1 MQVTFATEYLYM
13 QKFFMRKIEPWKQYV
28 YSIVLVLMVSA
39 VCYALTPYMGYRV
52 SALVLLVTVSLIAVS
67 YEILPVLVAAALSA
81 FIWDF
86 FFIPPHFTIH
96 IASTEDT
103 ILLIMYFIIAMVN
116 AVLTYKIKQIEKLA
130 RQRKEKSN
138 AVKMYN
144 TLFNSLSHELKTP
157 IAAIIGATDN
167 LQAENENLTADNKK
181 QLVNEIA
188 KASFR
193 LNRQVENLLNMSRIE
208 SGFLQPKKDWCD
220 VGELLYEVTR
230 RVEEEHTARHIEINL
245 DPALPLLKTDKG
257 ILEQVL
263 YNLLM
268 NAARY
273 TDADS
278 LIVVT
283 ASYRQRQLLLLVEDN
298 GNGFPEEEMHYVF
311 QKFYRLKDSI
321 GSGTGLGLSIVKGF
335 TEALGGTVQLQNK
348 ITGGAKFTL
357 QIPAE
362 YSTLKQ
368 QP

>member
-1 MQVTFATEYLYM
+1 M
-13 QKFFMRKIEPWKQYV
+13 QKILMRKIELWKQYV
-28 YSIVLVLMVSA
+28 YSIVPVLVVA
-39 VCYALTPYMGYRV
+39 GICYALTPFMGYRV
-52 SALVLLVTVSLIAVS
+52 SALVLLVTVSIIAVTF
-67 YEILPVLVAAALSA
+67 EILPVLLAAALSA

-96 IASTEDT
+96 VASTEDT

-116 AVLTYKIKQIEKLA
+116 AVLTYKIRQIEKLA
-130 RQRKEKSN
+130 QQRKEKSN

-157 IAAIIGATDN
+157 IAAIIGASDN
-167 LQAENENLTADNKK
+167 LQAENENLTTEDKK
-181 QLVNEIA
+181 QLVNEIS

-220 VGELLYEVTR
+220 IAELLYEVAGR
-230 RVEEEHTARHIEINL
+230 IEAENADVNINISI
-245 DPALPLLKTDKG
+245 DPSLPMLKTDKG

-268 NAARY
+268 NAVRY
-273 TDADS
+273 AGQHS
-278 LIVVT
+278 SINIV
-283 ASYRQRQLLLLVEDN
+283 ANYKQHKLQLVIEDN
-298 GNGFPEEEMHYVF
+298 GPGFPQDEIDFVF
-311 QKFYRLKDSI
+311 EKFYRLKNTT

-348 ITGGAKFTL
+348 ATGGAIFTL

-362 YSTLKQ
+362 SSTLKQ

>member
-1 MQVTFATEYLYM
+1 M
-13 QKFFMRKIEPWKQYV
+13 QKFLLRKIEIWKQYV
-28 YSIVLVLMVSA
+28 YSILLVLVVA
-39 VCYALTPYMGYRV
+39 VICYALTPYMGYRV
-52 SALVLLVTVSLIAVS
+52 SALVLLVTVSIIAVMF
-67 YEILPVLVAAALSA
+67 EILPVLLAAVLSA

-96 IASTEDT
+96 VASTEDT

-116 AVLTYKIKQIEKLA
+116 AVLTYKIRQIEKLA

-157 IAAIIGATDN
+157 IAAIIGASDN
-167 LQAENENLTADNKK
+167 LLAENENLTTEDKK
-181 QLVNEIA
+181 QLVNEIS

-208 SGFLQPKKDWCD
+208 SGFLQPKTDWCD
-220 VGELLYEVTR
+220 IAELLYEVTR
-230 RVEEEHTARHIEINL
+230 RIGEEVPAVRININI
-245 DPALPLLKTDKG
+245 DPALPMLKTDKG

-268 NAARY
+268 NAVRY
-273 TDADS
+273 AGQHNS
-278 LIVVT
+278 IHIAANYKQHKLQLII
-283 ASYRQRQLLLLVEDN
+283 EDY
-298 GNGFPEEEMHYVF
+298 GPGFPPEEIEFVF
-311 QKFYRLKDSI
+311 EKFYRLKNTT

-348 ITGGAKFTL
+348 STGGAMFTL
-357 QIPAE
+357 LVPAE
-362 YSTLKQ
+362 STTLTQ
-368 QP
+368 QT

>member
-1 MQVTFATEYLYM
+1 M
-13 QKFFMRKIEPWKQYV
+13 QKFLLRKIEIWKQYV
-28 YSIVLVLMVSA
+28 YSILLVLVVA
-39 VCYALTPYMGYRV
+39 GICYALTPYMGYRV
-52 SALVLLVTVSLIAVS
+52 SALVLLVTVSIIAVTF
-67 YEILPVLVAAALSA
+67 EILPVLLAAALSA

-96 IASTEDT
+96 VESTEDT

-116 AVLTYKIKQIEKLA
+116 AVLTYKIRQIEKLA

-157 IAAIIGATDN
+157 IAAIIGASDN
-167 LQAENENLTADNKK
+167 LQAENENLTADDKK
-181 QLVNEIA
+181 QLVSEIS

-208 SGFLQPKKDWCD
+208 SGFLQPKTNWCD
-220 VGELLYEVTR
+220 IAELLYEVAGR
-230 RVEEEHTARHIEINL
+230 IEEENDAVDINISI
-245 DPALPLLKTDKG
+245 DSALPMLKTDKG

-268 NAARY
+268 NAVRY
-273 TDADS
+273 AGQYS
-278 LIVVT
+278 NIHMA
-283 ASYRQRQLLLLVEDN
+283 ASYRQHKMQLVVEDN
-298 GNGFPEEEMHYVF
+298 GPGFPPNEIEFVF
-311 QKFYRLKDSI
+311 EKFYRLKNTT

-348 ITGGAKFTL
+348 PTGGAMFTL
-357 QIPAE
+357 LVPAE
-362 YSTLKQ
+362 SSTLKQ
-368 QP
+368 QS

>member
-1 MQVTFATEYLYM
+1 M
-13 QKFFMRKIEPWKQYV
+13 QKFFLRKIEPWKQYL
-28 YSIVLVLMVSA
+28 YSIVLVLLVAA

-52 SALVLLVTVSLIAVS
+52 SALVLLVTVSIIAVS
-67 YEILPVLVAAALSA
+67 YEILPVLIAAALSA

-86 FFIPPHFTIH
+86 FFIPPHFTIQ
-96 IASTEDT
+96 
-103 ILLIMYFIIAMVN
+103 MVN

-245 DPALPLLKTDKG
+245 NPALPLVKTDKG

-283 ASYRQRQLLLLVEDN
+283 ASYRQRQLLLQVEDN

-311 QKFYRLKDSI
+311 QKFYRLKDAI

-335 TEALGGTVQLQNK
+335 TEALDGTVQLQNK
-348 ITGGAKFTL
+348 ITGGAKFSI

>member
-1 MQVTFATEYLYM
+1 M
-13 QKFFMRKIEPWKQYV
+13 QKFLMRKIEIWKQYV
-28 YSIVLVLMVSA
+28 YSIILVLVVA
-39 VCYALTPYMGYRV
+39 GICYALTPYMGYRV
-52 SALVLLVTVSLIAVS
+52 SALLLLVTVSIIAVLF
-67 YEILPVLVAAALSA
+67 EILPVLLAAVLSA

-96 IASTEDT
+96 VASTEDA

-116 AVLTYKIKQIEKLA
+116 AVLTYKIRQIEKLA

-157 IAAIIGATDN
+157 IAAIIGASDN
-167 LQAENENLTADNKK
+167 LQAENENLTANDKK
-181 QLVNEIA
+181 QLVNEIS

-208 SGFLQPKKDWCD
+208 SGFLQPKTNWCD
-220 VGELLYEVTR
+220 IAELLYEVAGR
-230 RVEEEHTARHIEINL
+230 IEAENTEVNINISI
-245 DPALPLLKTDKG
+245 DPSLPMLKTDKG

-268 NAARY
+268 NAVRY
-273 TDADS
+273 AGQHCS
-278 LIVVT
+278 IYIAAKYMQHKL
-283 ASYRQRQLLLLVEDN
+283 QLTVEDN
-298 GNGFPEEEMHYVF
+298 GPGFPANEIDFVF
-311 QKFYRLKDSI
+311 EKFYRLKNTT

-348 ITGGAKFTL
+348 TTGGAIFTL
-357 QIPAE
+357 HIPAE
-362 YSTLKQ
+362 SSTLKQ
-368 QP
+368 QT

>member
-1 MQVTFATEYLYM
+1 M
-13 QKFFMRKIEPWKQYV
+13 QKFLLRKIERRKQYV
-28 YSIVLVLMVSA
+28 YSVLLVLFVAA
-39 VCYALTPYMGYRV
+39 VCYALTPFMGYRV
-52 SALVLLVTVSLIAVS
+52 SAFILLVTVSIIAVL
-67 YEILPVLVAAALSA
+67 YEIQPVLLAAALSA

-96 IASTEDT
+96 VESTEDT
-103 ILLIMYFIIAMVN
+103 ILLIMYFVIALVN
-116 AVLTYKIKQIEKLA
+116 AVLTYKIRQIEKLA

-167 LQAENENLTADNKK
+167 LQTENEHLTADNKK
-181 QLVNEIA
+181 QLVDEIA

-220 VGELLYEVTR
+220 MGELLYEVTG
-230 RVEEEHTARHIEINL
+230 RVEEEHTARHIEINI
-245 DPALPLLKTDKG
+245 DPSLPLLKTDKG

-268 NAARY
+268 NAVRY
-273 TDADS
+273 TDTNSRIA
-278 LIVVT
+278 VT
-283 ASYRQRQLLLLVEDN
+283 ASYQLRQLVLLVEDN
-298 GNGFPEEEMHYVF
+298 GPGFPEEEMQYVF
-311 QKFYRLKDSI
+311 QKFYRLKHAS

-335 TEALGGTVQLQNK
+335 TEALGGTVTLENK
-348 ITGGAKFTL
+348 KTGGAMFT
-357 QIPAE
+357 IRVPAE

-368 QP
+368 QS